1 MNVVPVRDNLPKDVT
16 FFIGPVGSPPEF
28 KDIYQKA
35 VEQYDVGNTV
45 ALDEILEFQ
54 IKSLREIV
62 EDSDAKPS
70 PLRKLIGSLIN
81 REIGI
86 LPAFVSKG
94 YMRRTWTPIVTIHL
108 DQLTEVDGSP
118 IGHLLTKRYGE
129 VIAAMLGQTFKAEW
143 IYTSWAYF
151 DTPTEIERKFDQG

>member
-62 EDSDAKPS
+62 EDFDAKPS

-94 YMRRTWTPIVTIHL
+94 YMRRTWTPIVTPGR
-108 DQLTEVDGSP
+108 QP
-118 IGHLLTKRYGE
+118 IYDDLRHVYRGGDRRSTRLNSSH
-129 VIAAMLGQTFKAEW
+129 VV
-143 IYTSWAYF
+143 TSYAVF
-151 DTPTEIERKFDQG
+151 CLKKKKHIT

>member
-70 PLRKLIGSLIN
+70 PLRC
-81 REIGI
+81 
-86 LPAFVSKG
+86 
-94 YMRRTWTPIVTIHL
+94 
-108 DQLTEVDGSP
+108 LTSAP
-118 IGHLLTKRYGE
+118 
-129 VIAAMLGQTFKAEW
+129 LGQIGGDLVGNKNP
-143 IYTSWAYF
+143 
-151 DTPTEIERKFDQG
+151 TPGATG